1 MMQNKKIVIGVTG
14 GVGSGKTAVCN
25 TLAEEVN
32 AKLLIADD
40 MANQLMLPGGLT
52 YHALIDAFGK
62 DIVRKEDGYIDRK
75 LLADRVFASG
85 GSTETINKIVH
96 PIVIDQ
102 IKKEIAAFRY
112 STEDNDNTSEFL
124 VIEAAL
130 LLDTDI
136 PELCDRMWYVF
147 APESV
152 RISRLVESRGY
163 SVEKCHAIIDKQ
175 RSTGEFFAAA
185 TDVIPTGYGFKV
197 TAERIRQLIAE
208 LRG

>member
-14 GVGSGKTAVCN
+14 GVGSGKTAVC
-25 TLAEEVN
+25 TTVAEETN

-40 MANQLMLPGGLT
+40 MANQLMEPGGLT
-52 YHALIDAFGK
+52 YRVLIDAFGP
-62 DIVRKEDGYIDRK
+62 DIVRKENGCIDRK
-75 LLADRVFASG
+75 LLADRVFADG

-112 STEDNDNTSEFL
+112 STEDNDNTPAFL

-136 PELCDRMWYVF
+136 PALCDHMWYVF
-147 APESV
+147 APE
-152 RISRLVESRGY
+152 RIRIERLIESRGY
-163 SVEKCHAIIDKQ
+163 SVEKCRAIMRQQ
-175 RSTGEFFAAA
+175 RNEREFFEAA
-185 TDVIPTGYGFKV
+185 TEVIPTGYGFRV
-197 TAERIRQLIAE
+197 TAERIRRIIAS
-208 LRG
+208 L